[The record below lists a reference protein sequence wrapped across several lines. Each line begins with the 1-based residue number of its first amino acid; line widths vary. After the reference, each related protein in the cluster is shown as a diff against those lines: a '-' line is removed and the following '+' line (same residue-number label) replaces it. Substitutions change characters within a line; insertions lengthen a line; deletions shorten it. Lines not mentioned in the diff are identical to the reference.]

1 MPDSFDVVILGG
13 GPGGYVAA
21 LRAAQ
26 LGAKTAIVEKDRL
39 GGTCLVRGCIP
50 TKALLQSSELY
61 SLAKS
66 GAEFGVITGALS
78 FDWAAAQKR
87 KTAVVDQL
95 VKGVEGLLKAG
106 GITVYRGAARLGGKG
121 VVSVGGDTIQ
131 AKDIVIATGSAVA
144 RIPLKG
150 AEHTIDSD
158 QILELKEM
166 PSRLAV
172 IGGGVVGMEFAAMF
186 AMLGSKVTVFEMLPQ
201 VLPMVDADLVN
212 VYAKHLAGLGGTI
225 HTNSKVAEVAKLKG
239 ALQVRF
245 SEGGEGGS
253 VDADQVLLAVGR
265 APYTEG
271 LGAEE
276 AGVKLERGRV
286 VVDEHLRTT
295 APGVWAIGDVIGGIM
310 LAHVASYEGVCA
322 VENIAGHTQR
332 TPDYHAAPNCIYTD
346 PEIAHVGLGEKEAK
360 EKGLDVKIGK
370 FPFAASGRAL
380 TLGQS
385 EGFVKVVADSSSGRI
400 LGAHIIGPRAT
411 DLIAEATLAVQNGL
425 TMEQLDLTIHAHP
438 TLPEALMEA
447 ALAAQ
452 GRAIHIANRRTA
464 ASAPPPALRATS
476 PASGEDESTPSPAVR
491 ATSPAS
497 GEDTA
502 AASVTP
508 PAVRATSPTSGE
520 DESTPSPA
528 VRATSPHSGEDNV
541 QVVASVKPPKSPP
554 PHIAITAKGLELT
567 KGNRDYLLG
576 LHRQM
581 QFIRRFEERTQ
592 EQYTKAK
599 IGGYCH
605 LNIGEEATVVGGI
618 LSLKLSDYIFT
629 SYREHGHAI
638 ARGIDPKAVMAEL
651 FGKETGT
658 SHGRGGSM
666 HMFDADLRFM
676 GGYGIVGGHLPL
688 AVGGGFAVRY
698 KKAKDVVFCMFGDG
712 ATNIGAFHESLN
724 FAKVFKLPVV
734 WFCIN
739 NRYGMGTPVEASSAV
754 ADIYKKAC
762 AYDMES
768 IQIDGMNLRE
778 VLLKTSE
785 VVEKTRADSE
795 PRFIEAL
802 CYRFKG
808 HSVVDPDKYRSLED
822 KERYR
827 KADPIVAFE
836 HELEKAK
843 LADEEYFKKVRME
856 VDAEVQHVIRY
867 ADESPDP
874 KTEDLYR
881 FTYAGEWEDRP
892 ELRGDPL

>member
-1 MPDSFDVVILGG
+1 MAGSFDVVVVGG

-26 LGAKTAIVEKDRL
+26 LGAKTAIVEKDRM

-61 SLAKS
+61 AQAKA
-66 GAEFGVITGALS
+66 GAPFGLKADHLG
-78 FDWAAAQKR
+78 FDWPVAQKR

-106 GITVYRGAARLGGKG
+106 GVTSVRGAASLAGKG
-121 VVSVGGDTIQ
+121 VVDVSGDRLQ
-131 AKDIVIATGSAVA
+131 ARDIIIATGSAVA

-150 AEHTIDSD
+150 AELTIDSD
-158 QILELKEM
+158 QILDLKEI
-166 PSRLAV
+166 PGRLAV

-186 AMLGSKVTVFEMLPQ
+186 AALGSKVTVFEMLPQ
-201 VLPMVDADLVN
+201 VLPMVDADLVA
-212 VYAKHLAGLGGTI
+212 VYAKHLAGLGGEI
-225 HTNSKVAEVAKLKG
+225 HTNAKVDEVVRQKG
-239 ALQVRF
+239 GLQVRF
-245 SEGGEGGS
+245 SSGGEGGS
-253 VDADQVLLAVGR
+253 VDADHVLLAVGR
-265 APYTEG
+265 VPYTHG
-271 LGAEE
+271 LGAED

-286 VVDEHLRTT
+286 VVDEHLHTT
-295 APGVWAIGDVIGGIM
+295 ADGIWAIGDVIGGIM
-310 LAHVASYEGVCA
+310 LAHVASYEGLCA
-322 VENIAGHTQR
+322 VDNIVGHANR
-332 TPDYHAAPNCIYTD
+332 VPDYHAAPNCIYTD

-360 EKGLDVKIGK
+360 EKAIDVTVGR

-380 TLGQS
+380 TLGQT
-385 EGFVKVVADSSSGRI
+385 EGFVKVIADASSGRL

-425 TMEQLDLTIHAHP
+425 TLEQIDLTIHAHP
-438 TLPEALMEA
+438 TLPESLMEA

-452 GRAIHIANRRTA
+452 GRAIHIPNKR
-464 ASAPPPALRATS
+464 
-476 PASGEDESTPSPAVR
+476 
-491 ATSPAS
+491 
-497 GEDTA
+497 
-502 AASVTP
+502 VTP
-508 PAVRATSPTSGE
+508 PTPALPLAGE
-520 DESTPSPA
+520 A
-528 VRATSPHSGEDNV
+528 GENGEV
-541 QVVASVKPPKSPP
+541 TAPVKSASPP
-554 PHIAITAKGLELT
+554 PPTAITPKSLEL
-567 KGNRDYLLG
+567 KKENREFLLRM
-576 LHRQM
+576 HREM
-581 QFIRRFEERTQ
+581 QLIRRFEERAQ

-618 LSLKLSDYIFT
+618 HALKPNDYIFT

-666 HMFDADLRFM
+666 HMFDAELRFM

-688 AVGGGFAVRY
+688 AVGGGWAVRY
-698 KKAKDVVFCMFGDG
+698 RKQKDVVFCMFGDG

-724 FAKVFKLPVV
+724 FSKVFKLPVV
-734 WFCIN
+734 WFCVN
-739 NRYGMGTPVEASSAV
+739 NRYGMGTPVEAASAV

-768 IQIDGMNLRE
+768 IQVDGMNLRE
-778 VLLKTSE
+778 VMLKTSE
-785 VVEKTRADSE
+785 IVEKTRADSE

-808 HSVVDPDKYRSLED
+808 HSVVDPDKYRPAED
-822 KERYR
+822 KEKFR
-827 KADPIVAFE
+827 KADPVVAFE
-836 HELEKAK
+836 HELEKSG
-843 LADEEYFKKVRME
+843 LADEEYFKKVRQE
-856 VDAEVQHVIRY
+856 IDAEVQEVIRF

-874 KTEDLYR
+874 KTEDLYKYV
-881 FTYAGEWEDRP
+881 YAGEWENRP
-892 ELRGDPL
+892 ELHGDPL

>member
-1 MPDSFDVVILGG
+1 MADSFDVVIVGG

-26 LGAKTAIVEKDRL
+26 LGAKTAIIEKDRM

-61 SLAKS
+61 SLAKG
-66 GAEFGVITGALS
+66 GAEFGLVSDSLT
-78 FDWAAAQKR
+78 FDLTVAQKR

-106 GITVYRGAARLGGKG
+106 GVTTIRGAGRLGGDGTVK
-121 VVSVGGDTIQ
+121 VGNNVIT
-131 AKDIVIATGSAVA
+131 AKDIVIATGSAIS

-150 AEHTIDSD
+150 VELTIDSD
-158 QILELKEM
+158 QILELKDV
-166 PSRLAV
+166 PKRLAV

-186 AMLGSKVTVFEMLPQ
+186 AALGSKVTVLEMLPQ
-201 VLPMVDADLVN
+201 ILPMVDADLVS
-212 VYAKHLAGLGGTI
+212 VYTKHLAGIGGAI
-225 HTNSKVAEVAKLKG
+225 HTNSKVAEVVKAKG
-239 ALQVRF
+239 GLQVRF
-245 SEGGEGGS
+245 SEGGEGGA

-265 APYTEG
+265 SPYTEG

-286 VVDEHLRTT
+286 VIDEHLRTT
-295 APGVWAIGDVIGGIM
+295 AQGVWAIGDVIGGIM
-310 LAHVASYEGVCA
+310 LAHIASYEGICA
-322 VENIAGHTQR
+322 VENIAGNGNR

-360 EKGLDVKIGK
+360 EKGLDVKIGR

-385 EGFVKVVADSSSGRI
+385 EGFVKVIAEAGSGKI

-411 DLIAEATLAVQNGL
+411 DLIAEATLAIQNEL

-438 TLPEALMEA
+438 TLPESLMEA

-452 GRAIHIANRRTA
+452 GRAIHIPNRRAGTA
-464 ASAPPPALRATS
+464 SPPAAPATS
-476 PASGEDESTPSPAVR
+476 PASGADRPAPETSAAVA
-491 ATSPAS
+491 ATSK
-497 GEDTA
+497 A
-502 AASVTP
+502 AP
-508 PAVRATSPTSGE
+508 
-520 DESTPSPA
+520 
-528 VRATSPHSGEDNV
+528 V
-541 QVVASVKPPKSPP
+541 QNREKQMVASVKPPTAP
-554 PHIAITAKGLELT
+554 PHPTKVTPKMLELT
-567 KGNRDYLLG
+567 KENRDFLLK

-618 LSLKLSDYIFT
+618 LPLQLTDYIFT

-638 ARGIDPKAVMAEL
+638 ARGINPKAVMAEL
-651 FGKETGT
+651 FGKETGS

-666 HMFDADLRFM
+666 HMFDSDLRFM

-688 AVGGGFAVRY
+688 ATGGGWAVRY
-698 KKAKDVVFCMFGDG
+698 KKEKDVVFCMFGDG

-724 FAKVFKLPVV
+724 FSKVFKLPVV
-734 WFCIN
+734 WFCVN
-739 NRYGMGTPVEASSAV
+739 NRYGMGTPVEAASAV

-768 IQIDGMNLRE
+768 IQIDGMNVRE

-785 VVEKTRADSE
+785 IVEKTRADSE

-808 HSVVDPDKYRSLED
+808 HSVVDPDKYRSTED
-822 KERYR
+822 KEKFR

-856 VDAEVQHVIRY
+856 VDAEVQDIIKY
-867 ADESPDP
+867 ADESPEP
-874 KTEDLYR
+874 KVEDLYKYV
-881 FTYAGEWEDRP
+881 YADEWEERP
-892 ELRGDPL
+892 ELHGDPL

>member
-1 MPDSFDVVILGG
+1 MTGSFDIVVIGG

-26 LGAKTAIVEKDRL
+26 LGARTAVVEKDRV

-61 SLAKS
+61 TLAKG
-66 GAEFGVITGALS
+66 GAPFGLVADKIG
-78 FDWAAAQKR
+78 FDWPAAQKR
-87 KTAVVDQL
+87 KSSVVDQL
-95 VKGVEGLLKAG
+95 VKGVEGLFKAG
-106 GITVYRGAARLGGKG
+106 GVTLVRGSASLAGNGIVDVSGDRL
-121 VVSVGGDTIQ
+121 Q
-131 AKDIVIATGSAVA
+131 AKDVIIATGSAIA

-158 QILELKEM
+158 QILELKEV
-166 PSRLAV
+166 PARLAV

-186 AMLGSKVTVFEMLPQ
+186 AALGSKVTVFEMLPQ
-201 VLPMVDADLVN
+201 ILPMVDADLVAA
-212 VYAKHLAGLGGTI
+212 YMKHLAGIGGEV
-225 HTNSKVAEVAKLKG
+225 HTNAKVEEVVKG
-239 ALQVRF
+239 KGGLQVRF
-245 SEGGEGGS
+245 SSGGEGGS

-265 APYTEG
+265 VPYTLG
-271 LGAEE
+271 LEAEK
-276 AGVKLERGRV
+276 AGVKLDRGRV
-286 VVDEHLRTT
+286 VVDEHLHTD
-295 APGVWAIGDVIGGIM
+295 ADGVWAIGDVIGGIM
-310 LAHVASYEGVCA
+310 LAHVASYEGLVA
-322 VENIAGHTQR
+322 VDNIVGHANR
-332 TPDYHAAPNCIYTD
+332 TPDYHAAPNCIYTE

-360 EKGLDVKIGK
+360 EQGLDVKIGK
-370 FPFAASGRAL
+370 FPFVASGRAL

-385 EGFVKVVADSSSGRI
+385 EGFVKVIAEASSGKL
-400 LGAHIIGPRAT
+400 LGAHIVGPRAT
-411 DLIAEATLAVQNGL
+411 DLIAEATLAIQNGL
-425 TMEQLDLTIHAHP
+425 TLEQVDLTIHAHP
-438 TLPEALMEA
+438 TLPESLMEA

-452 GRAIHIANRRTA
+452 GRAIHIPNRR
-464 ASAPPPALRATS
+464 
-476 PASGEDESTPSPAVR
+476 PSPPTPTLPLA
-491 ATSPAS
+491 
-497 GEDTA
+497 GEGGTN
-502 AASVTP
+502 
-508 PAVRATSPTSGE
+508 GE
-520 DESTPSPA
+520 A
-528 VRATSPHSGEDNV
+528 V
-541 QVVASVKPPKSPP
+541 QVQNREQHMTAPVKSPP
-554 PHIAITAKGLELT
+554 PPTAITPKSLEL
-567 KGNRDYLLG
+567 KKENRDFLLG
-576 LHRQM
+576 LHREM
-581 QFIRRFEERTQ
+581 QLIRRFEERAQ
-592 EQYTKAK
+592 EQYTKAR

-605 LNIGEEATVVGGI
+605 LNIGEEATVVGGVKA
-618 LSLKLSDYIFT
+618 LKSNDYIFT

-688 AVGGGFAVRY
+688 AVGGGWAVRY
-698 KKAKDVVFCMFGDG
+698 HKEKDVVFCMFGDG

-739 NRYGMGTPVEASSAV
+739 NRYGMGTPVEAASAV

-768 IQIDGMNLRE
+768 IQIDGMDLRE
-778 VLLKTSE
+778 VMLKTSE
-785 VVEKTRADSE
+785 MVEKTRADSE

-808 HSVVDPDKYRSLED
+808 HSVVDPDKYRSAED
-822 KERYR
+822 KEKFR

-836 HELEKAK
+836 HELEKSG
-843 LADEEYFKKVRME
+843 LADEEYFKKVRQE
-856 VDAEVQHVIRY
+856 IDAEVQEIIRF

-874 KTEDLYR
+874 NPDDLYKYA
-881 FTYAGEWEDRP
+881 YAGEWENRP

>member
-1 MPDSFDVVILGG
+1 MAGSFDVVVIGG

-26 LGAKTAIVEKDRL
+26 LGAKTAVVEKDRV

-61 SLAKS
+61 SLAKA
-66 GAEFGVITGALS
+66 GAPFGLVADKIG
-78 FDWAAAQKR
+78 FDWPAAQKR
-87 KTAVVDQL
+87 KSGVVDQL
-95 VKGVEGLLKAG
+95 VKGVEGLFKAG
-106 GITVYRGAARLGGKG
+106 GVTLVRGSASLGGNG
-121 VVSVGGDTIQ
+121 VVDVSGDRLQ
-131 AKDIVIATGSAVA
+131 AKDIIIATGSAIA

-158 QILELKEM
+158 QILELKEV
-166 PSRLAV
+166 PARLAV

-186 AMLGSKVTVFEMLPQ
+186 AALGSKVTVFEMLPQ
-201 VLPMVDADLVN
+201 ILPMVDADLVA
-212 VYAKHLAGLGGTI
+212 VYTKHLAGIGGEI
-225 HTNSKVAEVAKLKG
+225 HTNAKVEEVVKG
-239 ALQVRF
+239 KGGLQVRF
-245 SEGGEGGS
+245 SSGGEGGS

-265 APYTEG
+265 VPYTQG
-271 LGAEE
+271 LEAEK

-286 VVDEHLRTT
+286 VVDEHLHTT
-295 APGVWAIGDVIGGIM
+295 ADGVWAIGDVIGGIM
-310 LAHVASYEGVCA
+310 LAHVASYEGLCA
-322 VENIAGHTQR
+322 IDNIVGHANR
-332 TPDYHAAPNCIYTD
+332 TPDYHAAPNCVYTE

-360 EKGLDVKIGK
+360 DKGLDVKIGK

-385 EGFVKVVADSSSGRI
+385 EGFVKVISDASSGKL
-400 LGAHIIGPRAT
+400 LGAHIVGPRAT
-411 DLIAEATLAVQNGL
+411 DLIAEATLAIQNGL
-425 TMEQLDLTIHAHP
+425 TLEEVDLTIHAHP
-438 TLPEALMEA
+438 TLPESLMEA

-452 GRAIHIANRRTA
+452 GRAIHIPNRRI
-464 ASAPPPALRATS
+464 ASSTSPPALRATS
-476 PASGEDESTPSPAVR
+476 PASGEEIASSTSPPALR
-491 ATSPAS
+491 ATSPAGGEETARS
-497 GEDTA
+497 GENGEVHAVTK
-502 AASVTP
+502 TP
-508 PAVRATSPTSGE
+508 PPPTAI
-520 DESTPSPA
+520 T
-528 VRATSPHSGEDNV
+528 
-541 QVVASVKPPKSPP
+541 PKSLDL
-554 PHIAITAKGLELT
+554 KKE
-567 KGNRDYLLG
+567 NRDFLLG
-576 LHRQM
+576 LHREM
-581 QFIRRFEERTQ
+581 QLIRRFEERAQ
-592 EQYTKAK
+592 EQYTKAR

-605 LNIGEEATVVGGI
+605 LNIGEEATVVGGVKA
-618 LSLKLSDYIFT
+618 LQANDYIFT

-666 HMFDADLRFM
+666 HMFDASLRFM

-688 AVGGGFAVRY
+688 AVGGGWAVKYR
-698 KKAKDVVFCMFGDG
+698 KEKDVVFCMFGDG

-739 NRYGMGTPVEASSAV
+739 NRYGMGTPVEAASAV

-768 IQIDGMNLRE
+768 IQIDGMDLRE
-778 VLLKTSE
+778 VMLKTSE
-785 VVEKTRADSE
+785 IVEKTRADSQ
-795 PRFIEAL
+795 PRVIEAL

-808 HSVVDPDKYRSLED
+808 HSVVDPDKYRSAED
-822 KERYR
+822 KEKFR

-836 HELEKAK
+836 HELEKSG
-843 LADEEYFKKVRME
+843 LADEEYFKKVRQQI
-856 VDAEVQHVIRY
+856 DAEVQEIIRF

-874 KTEDLYR
+874 NPDDLYKYA
-881 FTYAGEWEDRP
+881 YAGEWENRP

>member
-1 MPDSFDVVILGG
+1 MAGSFDVVVIGG

-26 LGAKTAIVEKDRL
+26 LGAKTAIVEKDRM

-61 SLAKS
+61 TLAK
-66 GAEFGVITGALS
+66 GGRPFGLVADNIG
-78 FDWAAAQKR
+78 FDWPAAQKR
-87 KTAVVDQL
+87 KASVVDQL

-106 GITVYRGAARLGGKG
+106 GVTSYRGAARLAGKG
-121 VVSVGGDTIQ
+121 VVDVGGDELQ
-131 AKDIVIATGSAVA
+131 AKDIVIATGSAIA
-144 RIPLKG
+144 RIPMPG
-150 AEHTIDSD
+150 AELTIDSD
-158 QILELKEM
+158 QILELREVPK
-166 PSRLAV
+166 RLAV

-186 AMLGSKVTVFEMLPQ
+186 AALGSKVTVLEMLPQ
-201 VLPMVDADLVN
+201 VLAMVDADLVN
-212 VYAKHLAGLGGTI
+212 VYTKHLAGLGGEV
-225 HTNSKVAEVAKLKG
+225 HTDTKVGKVVKG
-239 ALQVRF
+239 NGGLQVQF
-245 SEGGEGGS
+245 SSGGEGGA
-253 VDADQVLLAVGR
+253 VEADQVLLAVGR
-265 APYTEG
+265 VPYTDG
-271 LGAEE
+271 LDAEK
-276 AGVKLERGRV
+276 AGVKLDRRRV
-286 VVDEHLRTT
+286 VVDQHLHTD
-295 APGVWAIGDVIGGIM
+295 ADGVWAIGDVIGGIM

-322 VENIAGHTQR
+322 VENIAGHSQR
-332 TPDYHAAPNCIYTD
+332 VPDYHAAPNCVYTD

-360 EKGLDVKIGK
+360 EKGVAVKVGR

-385 EGFVKVVADSSSGRI
+385 EGFAKVLSDPESGRL

-425 TMEQLDLTIHAHP
+425 TLEQIDLTIHAHP
-438 TLPEALMEA
+438 TLPESLMEA

-464 ASAPPPALRATS
+464 AAQPPSGPTQTAQNNQNREKEMAT
-476 PASGEDESTPSPAVR
+476 TIKPS
-491 ATSPAS
+491 
-497 GEDTA
+497 
-502 AASVTP
+502 
-508 PAVRATSPTSGE
+508 
-520 DESTPSPA
+520 
-528 VRATSPHSGEDNV
+528 
-541 QVVASVKPPKSPP
+541 SPP
-554 PHIAITAKGLELT
+554 PTPDAINAKSLELT
-567 KGNRDYLLG
+567 KNNRDFLLG

-581 QFIRRFEERTQ
+581 QLIRRFEERAQ

-618 LSLKLSDYIFT
+618 LALKANDWIFT

-638 ARGIDPKAVMAEL
+638 ARGVDPKAVMAEL

-666 HMFDADLRFM
+666 HLVDYSRRFM

-688 AVGGGFAVRY
+688 AVGGAWAVRY
-698 KKAKDVVFCMFGDG
+698 RKQKDVVFCMFGDG

-724 FAKVFKLPVV
+724 MSKVFDLPVV
-734 WFCIN
+734 WFCVN
-739 NRYGMGTPVEASSAV
+739 NRYGMGTPVEAASAV

-768 IQIDGMNLRE
+768 IQVDGMNLRE

-785 VVEKTRADSE
+785 MVEKTRHDSQ
-795 PRFIEAL
+795 PRFVEAL
-802 CYRFKG
+802 CYRFRG
-808 HSVVDPDKYRSLED
+808 HSVVDPDKYRSNED
-822 KERYR
+822 KEKWR

-836 HELEKAK
+836 HELEKSG
-843 LADEEYFKKVRME
+843 LADEEYFKNIRVE
-856 VDAEVQHVIRY
+856 VDNQVKDIIQF

-874 KTEDLYR
+874 KTDDLYKYV
-881 FTYAGEWEDRP
+881 YAGQWDENP
-892 ELRGDPL
+892 ALRAERV

>member
-1 MPDSFDVVILGG
+1 MADSFDVVIVGG

-26 LGAKTAIVEKDRL
+26 LGAKTAIVEKDRM

-61 SLAKS
+61 SLAKG
-66 GAEFGVITGALS
+66 GAEFGLVSDSIT
-78 FDWAAAQKR
+78 FDWTVAQKR

-106 GITVYRGAARLGGKG
+106 GVTTFRGAGRLGGRGTVK
-121 VVSVGGDTIQ
+121 VGNDVIT
-131 AKDIVIATGSAVA
+131 AKDIVIATGSAIS

-150 AEHTIDSD
+150 AELTIDSD
-158 QILELKEM
+158 QILELKDV
-166 PSRLAV
+166 PKRLAV

-186 AMLGSKVTVFEMLPQ
+186 AALGSKVTVLEMLPQ

-212 VYAKHLAGLGGTI
+212 LYTKHLAGIGGAI
-225 HTNSKVAEVAKLKG
+225 HTNSKVAEVVKAKG
-239 ALQVRF
+239 GLQVRF
-245 SEGGEGGS
+245 SDGGEGGE
-253 VDADQVLLAVGR
+253 VDADRVLLAVGR
-265 APYTEG
+265 SPYTEG

-286 VVDEHLRTT
+286 VIDGQLRTT
-295 APGVWAIGDVIGGIM
+295 AQGVWAIGDVIGGIM
-310 LAHVASYEGVCA
+310 LAHVASYEGICA
-322 VENIAGHTQR
+322 VENIAGDGNR

-346 PEIAHVGLGEKEAK
+346 PEIAHVGVGEKEAR
-360 EKGLDVKIGK
+360 ENGLDIKVGR

-385 EGFVKVVADSSSGRI
+385 EGFVKVIADSGSGKI

-411 DLIAEATLAVQNGL
+411 DLIAEATLAIQNEL

-438 TLPEALMEA
+438 TLPESLMEA

-452 GRAIHIANRRTA
+452 GRAIHIPNKRTA
-464 ASAPPPALRATS
+464 PAPVVAAPDSASEPVGAVAATS
-476 PASGEDESTPSPAVR
+476 K
-491 ATSPAS
+491 
-497 GEDTA
+497 A
-502 AASVTP
+502 AP
-508 PAVRATSPTSGE
+508 
-520 DESTPSPA
+520 
-528 VRATSPHSGEDNV
+528 V
-541 QVVASVKPPKSPP
+541 QNREKQMVASVKPPTAP
-554 PHIAITAKGLELT
+554 PHPTKITPKMLELT
-567 KGNRDYLLG
+567 KENRDFLLK

-618 LSLKLSDYIFT
+618 LPLQLTDYIFT

-666 HMFDADLRFM
+666 HMFASDLRFM

-688 AVGGGFAVRY
+688 ATGGGWAVRY
-698 KKAKDVVFCMFGDG
+698 KKEKDVVFCMFGDG

-724 FAKVFKLPVV
+724 FSKVFKLPVV
-734 WFCIN
+734 WFCVN
-739 NRYGMGTPVEASSAV
+739 NRYGMGTPVEAASAV
-754 ADIYKKAC
+754 PDIYKKAC

-768 IQIDGMNLRE
+768 IQIDGMNVRE

-785 VVEKTRADSE
+785 IVEKTRADSE

-808 HSVVDPDKYRSLED
+808 HSVVDPDKYRSTED
-822 KERYR
+822 KEKFR

-856 VDAEVQHVIRY
+856 VDAEVGDIVKY
-867 ADESPDP
+867 ADESPEP
-874 KTEDLYR
+874 KVEDLYKYV
-881 FTYAGEWEDRP
+881 YADEWEELP
-892 ELRGDPL
+892 ELHGDPL

>member
-1 MPDSFDVVILGG
+1 LAGSFDVVLIGG

-26 LGAKTAIVEKDRL
+26 LGAKTALIEKDRL

-61 SLAKS
+61 SLARS
-66 GAEFGVITGALS
+66 GAEFGVVAPQVG
-78 FDWAAAQKR
+78 FDWTAAQKR
-87 KTAVVDQL
+87 KTGVVDQL

-106 GITVYRGAARLGGKG
+106 GVTVIKGSGCLEGKG
-121 VVSVGGDTIQ
+121 SIDVAGERVQ

-150 AEHTIDSD
+150 AELTIDSD
-158 QILELKEM
+158 EILELPEV
-166 PSRLAV
+166 PARLAV

-186 AMLGSKVTVFEMLPQ
+186 AALGCKVTVLEMLPQ
-201 VLPMVDADLVN
+201 VLPMVEADLVN
-212 VYAKHLAGLGGTI
+212 VYTKHLAGLGGEV
-225 HTNSKVAEVAKLKG
+225 HTNSKVAEVVKAKG
-239 ALQVRF
+239 GLQVRF
-245 SEGGEGGS
+245 SSGTENGA

-265 APYTEG
+265 VPYTQG
-271 LGAEE
+271 LEAEN
-276 AGVKLERGRV
+276 AGVKLEKGRII
-286 VVDEHLRTT
+286 VDDHLRAT
-295 APGVWAIGDVIGGIM
+295 ADGVWAIGDVIGGIM

-322 VENIAGHTQR
+322 VENISGGANR

-360 EKGLDVKIGK
+360 AQGLEVKVGR

-385 EGFVKVVADSSSGRI
+385 EGFVKVVSDAHSGVL

-411 DLIAEATLAVQNGL
+411 DLIAEATLALQNGL
-425 TMEQLDLTIHAHP
+425 TLEQIDLTIHAHP
-438 TLPEALMEA
+438 TLPESLMEA

-452 GRAIHIANRRTA
+452 GRAIHIANRRT
-464 ASAPPPALRATS
+464 SAPAAAT
-476 PASGEDESTPSPAVR
+476 PAVR
-491 ATSPAS
+491 DATAP
-497 GEDTA
+497 
-502 AASVTP
+502 AASEVNNPERQMVAPAKPSSP
-508 PAVRATSPTSGE
+508 PQSPMAIT
-520 DESTPSPA
+520 
-528 VRATSPHSGEDNV
+528 
-541 QVVASVKPPKSPP
+541 PKS
-554 PHIAITAKGLELT
+554 LELI
-567 KGNRDYLLG
+567 KGNRDFLLS

-618 LSLKLSDYIFT
+618 LALKKNDYIFT

-638 ARGIDPKAVMAEL
+638 ARGIEPKAVMAEL

-666 HMFDADLRFM
+666 HMFDSDLRFM

-688 AVGGGFAVRY
+688 AVGGGWAVKYR
-698 KKAKDVVFCMFGDG
+698 KQNDVVFCMFGDG

-734 WFCIN
+734 WFCVN
-739 NRYGMGTPVEASSAV
+739 NRYGMGTPVEAASAV
-754 ADIYKKAC
+754 KDIYKKAC

-768 IQIDGMNLRE
+768 IQVDGMNLRE
-778 VLLKTSE
+778 VMLRTSE
-785 VVEKTRADSE
+785 IVEATRADSE

-808 HSVVDPDKYRSLED
+808 HSVVDPDKYRSAED
-822 KERYR
+822 KEKFR

-836 HELEKAK
+836 HELEKSG
-843 LADEEYFKKVRME
+843 LADEEYFKSLRQQI
-856 VDAEVQHVIRY
+856 DAEVQDIIRY

-874 KTEDLYR
+874 STDDLYKYA
-881 FTYAGEWEDRP
+881 YAGEWENRP
-892 ELRGDPL
+892 ELRGSPL

>member
-1 MPDSFDVVILGG
+1 MADSFDVVIVGG

-61 SLAKS
+61 SLAKG
-66 GAEFGVITGALS
+66 GAEFGLVIDSIA
-78 FDWAAAQKR
+78 FDWSVAQKR

-106 GITVYRGAARLGGKG
+106 GVTTFRGAGRLSGKG
-121 VVSVGGDTIQ
+121 TVTVGNDVIK
-131 AKDIVIATGSAVA
+131 AKDIVIATGSAIS

-158 QILELKEM
+158 QILELKDV
-166 PSRLAV
+166 PKRLAV

-186 AMLGSKVTVFEMLPQ
+186 AALGSKVTVLEMLPQ

-212 VYAKHLAGLGGTI
+212 VYTKHLAGIGGAI
-225 HTNSKVAEVAKLKG
+225 HTNSKVAEVVKAKG
-239 ALQVRF
+239 GLQVRF
-245 SEGGEGGS
+245 SEGGEGGA

-265 APYTEG
+265 SPYTEG

-286 VVDEHLRTT
+286 VVDAQLRTT
-295 APGVWAIGDVIGGIM
+295 ATGVWAVGDVIGGIM
-310 LAHVASYEGVCA
+310 LAHIASYEGICA
-322 VENIAGHTQR
+322 VENIAGAGNR

-360 EKGLDVKIGK
+360 EKGLNIKIGK

-385 EGFVKVVADSSSGRI
+385 EGFAKVIADAGSGKL

-411 DLIAEATLAVQNGL
+411 DLIAEATLAIQNGL

-438 TLPEALMEA
+438 TLPESLMEA

-452 GRAIHIANRRTA
+452 GRAIHIPNKRTA
-464 ASAPPPALRATS
+464 SAAIP
-476 PASGEDESTPSPAVR
+476 
-491 ATSPAS
+491 
-497 GEDTA
+497 A
-502 AASVTP
+502 AAAATP
-508 PAVRATSPTSGE
+508 EPATTVAATAKAAP
-520 DESTPSPA
+520 
-528 VRATSPHSGEDNV
+528 V
-541 QVVASVKPPKSPP
+541 QNREKQMVASVKPPTTP
-554 PHIAITAKGLELT
+554 PHPKAITPKMLELI
-567 KGNRDYLLG
+567 KDNRDFLLR

-618 LSLKLSDYIFT
+618 LPLQLSDYIFT

-666 HMFDADLRFM
+666 HMFDSDLRFM

-688 AVGGGFAVRY
+688 ATGGGWAVRY
-698 KKAKDVVFCMFGDG
+698 KKEKDVVFCMFGDG

-724 FAKVFKLPVV
+724 FSKVFKLPVV

-768 IQIDGMNLRE
+768 IQVDGMNVRE

-785 VVEKTRADSE
+785 IVEKTRADSQ

-808 HSVVDPDKYRSLED
+808 HSVVDPDKYRSTED
-822 KERYR
+822 KERWR

-843 LADEEYFKKVRME
+843 LADEEYFKKVRTE
-856 VDAEVQHVIRY
+856 IDAEVQDIIKY

-874 KTEDLYR
+874 KVEDLYKYV
-881 FTYAGEWEDRP
+881 YADEWEERP

>member
-1 MPDSFDVVILGG
+1 MAGGSFDVIVVGG

-26 LGAKTAIVEKDRL
+26 LGAATAIVEKDRM

-61 SLAKS
+61 SLAKA
-66 GAEFGVITGALS
+66 GAPFGVVADNIA

-106 GITVYRGAARLGGKG
+106 GVTMVRGAAKLAGRGAIDVAGERLP
-121 VVSVGGDTIQ
+121 
-131 AKDIVIATGSAVA
+131 AKNIVIATGSAVSS
-144 RIPLKG
+144 IPLKG
-150 AEHTIDSD
+150 AELTIDSD
-158 QILELKEM
+158 AILELKEI
-166 PSRLAV
+166 PPRLAV

-186 AMLGSKVTVFEMLPQ
+186 AALGSKVTVLEMLPQ
-201 VLPMVDADLVN
+201 ILPMVETDLVN
-212 VYAKHLAGLGGTI
+212 VYAKHLAGLGGEI
-225 HTNSKVAEVAKLKG
+225 HTDSKVDAVVKVRSG
-239 ALQVRF
+239 LQVRF
-245 SEGGEGGS
+245 STGGEGGA

-265 APYTEG
+265 SPYTEG
-271 LGAEE
+271 LGAEA

-286 VVDEHLRTT
+286 VVDDHLRTS
-295 APGVWAIGDVIGGIM
+295 AQGVWAIGDVIGGIM
-310 LAHVASYEGVCA
+310 LAHVASYEGICA
-322 VENIAGHTQR
+322 VENIAGHAR
-332 TPDYHAAPNCIYTD
+332 VPDYHAAPNCVYTD

-360 EKGLDVKIGK
+360 ERGLEIRIGR

-385 EGFVKVVADSSSGRI
+385 EGFVKVVADAGSGRL
-400 LGAHIIGPRAT
+400 LGVHIIGPRAT

-425 TMEQLDLTIHAHP
+425 TLEQLDLTIHAHP
-438 TLPEALMEA
+438 TLPESLMEA

-452 GRAIHIANRRTA
+452 GRAIHIANRR
-464 ASAPPPALRATS
+464 S
-476 PASGEDESTPSPAVR
+476 PAAAANPAPTPSPIA
-491 ATSPAS
+491 ATLPLHNRERQMVAPVKP
-497 GEDTA
+497 TA
-502 AASVTP
+502 P
-508 PAVRATSPTSGE
+508 PA
-520 DESTPSPA
+520 PA
-528 VRATSPHSGEDNV
+528 A
-541 QVVASVKPPKSPP
+541 
-554 PHIAITAKGLELT
+554 IAAKKLELT
-567 KGNRDYLLG
+567 KENRDFLLG
-576 LHRQM
+576 IHRTM
-581 QFIRRFEERTQ
+581 QLIRRFEERAQ

-605 LNIGEEATVVGGI
+605 LNIGEEATVVGAI
-618 LSLKLSDYIFT
+618 LPLKLTDYIFT

-666 HMFDADLRFM
+666 HMFDAKLRFM

-688 AVGGGFAVRY
+688 AAGGAAAIKYRQE
-698 KKAKDVVFCMFGDG
+698 KDVVECLFGDG

-724 FAKVFKLPVV
+724 FSKVFDLPVLWLCV
-734 WFCIN
+734 N
-739 NRYGMGTPVEASSAV
+739 NRYGMGTPVEKASAV
-754 ADIYKKAC
+754 ADVYKKAC

-768 IQIDGMNLRE
+768 IQVDGMNVRE
-778 VLLKTSE
+778 VLLRTSE
-785 VVEKTRADSE
+785 MIEKVRTDSQ

-808 HSVVDPDKYRSLED
+808 HSVVDPDKYRSAED
-822 KERYR
+822 KEKFR
-827 KADPIVAFE
+827 KADPIVFFE
-836 HELEKAK
+836 HELETSG
-843 LADEEYFKKVRME
+843 LADEEYFKSVRVE
-856 VDAEVQHVIRY
+856 VEAEVQEIIKF

-874 KTEDLYR
+874 KVEELYR
-881 FTYAGEWEDRP
+881 YAYVGEWEDRP

>member
-1 MPDSFDVVILGG
+1 
-13 GPGGYVAA
+13 
-21 LRAAQ
+21 
-26 LGAKTAIVEKDRL
+26 
-39 GGTCLVRGCIP
+39 
-50 TKALLQSSELY
+50 
-61 SLAKS
+61 
-66 GAEFGVITGALS
+66 
-78 FDWAAAQKR
+78 
-87 KTAVVDQL
+87 
-95 VKGVEGLLKAG
+95 
-106 GITVYRGAARLGGKG
+106 
-121 VVSVGGDTIQ
+121 
-131 AKDIVIATGSAVA
+131 
-144 RIPLKG
+144 
-150 AEHTIDSD
+150 
-158 QILELKEM
+158 
-166 PSRLAV
+166 
-172 IGGGVVGMEFAAMF
+172 
-186 AMLGSKVTVFEMLPQ
+186 
-201 VLPMVDADLVN
+201 
-212 VYAKHLAGLGGTI
+212 
-225 HTNSKVAEVAKLKG
+225 
-239 ALQVRF
+239 
-245 SEGGEGGS
+245 
-253 VDADQVLLAVGR
+253 
-265 APYTEG
+265 
-271 LGAEE
+271 
-276 AGVKLERGRV
+276 VKLERGRV
-286 VVDEHLRTT
+286 VVDAQLRTT
-295 APGVWAIGDVIGGIM
+295 ASGVWAIGDVIGGIM
-310 LAHVASYEGVCA
+310 LAHVASYEGICA
-322 VENIAGHTQR
+322 VENIAGNGNR

-346 PEIAHVGLGEKEAK
+346 PEIAHVGLGEKEARD
-360 EKGLDVKIGK
+360 KGLDIKVGR

-385 EGFVKVVADSSSGRI
+385 EGFAKVIAEAGSGKI

-411 DLIAEATLAVQNGL
+411 DLIAEATLAIQNGL

-438 TLPEALMEA
+438 TLPESLMEA

-452 GRAIHIANRRTA
+452 GRAIHIPNKRTA
-464 ASAPPPALRATS
+464 PAA
-476 PASGEDESTPSPAVR
+476 
-491 ATSPAS
+491 
-497 GEDTA
+497 TA
-502 AASVTP
+502 AAAVSAP
-508 PAVRATSPTSGE
+508 EPATAVAATSKAAP
-520 DESTPSPA
+520 
-528 VRATSPHSGEDNV
+528 V
-541 QVVASVKPPKSPP
+541 QNREKQMVASVKPPTSPP
-554 PHIAITAKGLELT
+554 HPKAITPKMLELT
-567 KGNRDYLLG
+567 KDNRDFLLR

-618 LSLKLSDYIFT
+618 LPLQLTDYIFT

-666 HMFDADLRFM
+666 HMFDSDLRFM

-688 AVGGGFAVRY
+688 ATGGGWAVRY
-698 KKAKDVVFCMFGDG
+698 KKEKDVVFCMFGDG

-724 FAKVFKLPVV
+724 FSKVFKLPVV

-768 IQIDGMNLRE
+768 IQVDGMNVRE

-785 VVEKTRADSE
+785 IVEKTRADSQ

-808 HSVVDPDKYRSLED
+808 HSVVDPDKYRSTED
-822 KERYR
+822 KERWR

-843 LADEEYFKKVRME
+843 LADEEYFKKVRTE
-856 VDAEVQHVIRY
+856 IDAEVQDIIKY

-874 KTEDLYR
+874 KVEDLYKYV
-881 FTYAGEWEDRP
+881 YADEWEERP